1 MISDEDVES
10 TEVRAC
16 NWKIVVAI
24 RRAMLRRDIRNI
36 AIIAHVDHGKT
47 TLVDGLL
54 RQSGT
59 VAAHQRLKERAMDK
73 LDLEQERGIT
83 ILSKNTA
90 IRWKDTTINIVDTPG
105 HSDFGGEVER
115 VLGMVDS
122 VLLLVDAAEGPM
134 PQTRFVL
141 RKALGHRLRPIVV
154 INKVDRP
161 DGRPDEVLDMV
172 FDLFVALDATDAQ
185 LDFPVIYSS
194 SREGWAVR
202 DLKHDR
208 VDLNPLFE
216 TILARVPPPHVDLE
230 GAYQMQ
236 VATIDYNEFVGRI
249 AIGKI
254 SRGCVR
260 KGDMVTAIAIDGT
273 QRKAKIT
280 KLNGFNGLD
289 QVEIEVGEAGDIVG
303 IAGILDALPG
313 ETICDPNALDAL
325 PPIAVDEP
333 TITMEFIANNGPFAG
348 RDGKHVTSRKV
359 RERLARELQSNVS
372 LRVEDTDA
380 PDVFKVSGRGEL
392 HLGILIETMRREG
405 YEVMV
410 SMPRVIVREGENG
423 PEEPY
428 EEVTIDCA
436 EGYSGTVI
444 QELNERGGEMTD
456 LRTGEDGTV
465 RLEYRMPSRGLIGY
479 RSLFLTQTRGTG
491 TLYSSFCGYG
501 TARGTFKRRSNGVLV
516 VMETGSVTGYALE
529 TLQDRGIIFVEPGD
543 VVYSGQVCGENSRQG
558 DMVVNP
564 CKAKKLDNMRSA
576 TKEIDVRLDVAR
588 KFGLEEALEYIND
601 DELVEVTPT
610 AIRIRKRILD
620 HNERRRFE
628 KGGES

>member
-1 MISDEDVES
+1 
-10 TEVRAC
+10 
-16 NWKIVVAI
+16 
-24 RRAMLRRDIRNI
+24 MLRRDIRNI

-161 DGRPDEVLDMV
+161 DARCDEVLDMV
-172 FDLFVALDATDAQ
+172 FDLFVALEATDEQ
-185 LDFPVIYSS
+185 LDFPVLYASG
-194 SREGWAVR
+194 REGWATR
-202 DLKHDR
+202 DLHHDR
-208 VDLNPLFE
+208 VDLTCLFE
-216 TILARVPPPHVDLE
+216 TIVARVPAPVVDMD
-230 GAYQMQ
+230 GPFQMQ
-236 VATIDYNEFVGRI
+236 VATIDYNDFVGRI
-249 AIGKI
+249 AIGRI
-254 SRGCVR
+254 IRGQVR
-260 KGDMVTAIAIDGT
+260 RNDLVSAIAVNGDV
-273 QRKAKIT
+273 RKAKIT
-280 KLNGFNGLD
+280 RLNGFRGLE

-313 ETICDPNALDAL
+313 ETICDPSRLEGL

-348 RDGKHVTSRKV
+348 RDGKHVTSRKL
-359 RERLARELQSNVS
+359 RERLAKELQSNVS
-372 LRVEDTDA
+372 LRVEDTEA
-380 PDVFKVSGRGEL
+380 PDVFKVAGRGEL

-410 SMPRVIVREGENG
+410 SMPRVIIRETPEGN
-423 PEEPY
+423 EEPY
-428 EEVTIDCA
+428 EEVTIDCS
-436 EGYSGTVI
+436 ETYSGTVI

-456 LRTGEDGTV
+456 LRSGDDGTV

-491 TLYSSFCGYG
+491 TLYSTFCGYG
-501 TARGTFKRRSNGVLV
+501 ATKGAFKRRSNGVLV
-516 VMETGSVTGYALE
+516 VLETGSVTGYALE
-529 TLQDRGIIFVEPGD
+529 TLQERGTLFVEPGD
-543 VVYSGQVCGENSRQG
+543 VVYAGQVCGENSRQG

-576 TKEIDVRLDVAR
+576 TKEIDVRLNVAR
-588 KFGLEEALEYIND
+588 KMAMEEALEYIND

-620 HNERRRFE
+620 HSERRRFE
-628 KGGES
+628 KSTDD